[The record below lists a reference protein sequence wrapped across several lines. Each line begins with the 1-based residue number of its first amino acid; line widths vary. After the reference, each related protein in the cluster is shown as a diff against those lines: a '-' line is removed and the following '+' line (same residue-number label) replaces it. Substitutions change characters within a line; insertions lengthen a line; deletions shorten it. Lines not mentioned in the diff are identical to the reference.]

1 MSSVGNGSGVAND
14 CHGHVGA
21 PSFLTASGWAME
33 EALKVA
39 CATNDLRRICRAI
52 DAAVHRS
59 GVVKV
64 AQVAKVDRTTIY
76 RAFRRENGPALDTMV
91 RVLHVLGL
99 RLIVKIKANPS
110 SERARFDAKTTARTL
125 TIAFRSCDLDLAIEA
140 LAEALSSQ
148 ANVSELA
155 RKTIIS
161 RENLY
166 RAFAFPR
173 IPRFRTVL
181 DFLNALGLQFG
192 IERLP
197 SKKYS
202 RVAAISRAA
211 SSTE

>member
-1 MSSVGNGSGVAND
+1 MSSVGNGNKVAND

-21 PSFLTASGWAME
+21 PSFLTTRGWAKE

-39 CATNDLRRICRAI
+39 FATSDRRRICKAI
-52 DAAVHRS
+52 DAAVYRS

-76 RAFRRENGPALDTMV
+76 RAFRRESGPALDTMV

-99 RLIVKIKANPS
+99 RLIVETKANPS
-110 SERARFDAKTTARTL
+110 SERARFDAKTTAHTL
-125 TIAFRSCDLDLAIEA
+125 TIAFRSDDLDLAIEA

-148 ANVSELA
+148 PNVSELA
-155 RKTIIS
+155 RKMIIS

-166 RAFAFPR
+166 RTFAFPR
-173 IPRFRTVL
+173 TPRFRTVL
-181 DFLNALGLQFG
+181 DFLDALGLQFG

-197 SKKYS
+197 SKK
-202 RVAAISRAA
+202 I
-211 SSTE
+211 